1 MQIDGRCL
9 CGLITYEAT
18 IDPDRVAICHCTD
31 CQVHSGSAFRW
42 VAQISKEDFR
52 LLSGHLKT
60 YVKTAQ
66 SGSKRAQLFC
76 PECGTSLYGTDAAD
90 PQTFSL
96 RLGTARQARELTPG
110 LQIWRRS
117 ALGWA
122 SGIET
127 KMQFDEQPPLRQIT
141 GKQ

>member
-18 IDPDRVAICHCTD
+18 INPDGVAICHCTD
-31 CQVHSGSAFRW
+31 CQVHSGSAFRFIA
-42 VAQISKEDFR
+42 VVRKQDFR
-52 LLSGHLKT
+52 LLSGQLKT

-66 SGSKRAQLFC
+66 SGTKRALLFC
-76 PECGTSLYGTDAAD
+76 PECGTSLYGTDAID

-96 RLGTARQARELTPG
+96 RLGTARQIKELTPS

-117 ALGWA
+117 ALGWLSA
-122 SGIET
+122 IET
-127 KMQFDEQPPLRQIT
+127 KAAFDMQPPMRPSRHIE
-141 GKQ
+141 